1 MLINRK
7 FRAPEL
13 KASPGK
19 EITND
24 GKGADSLALLN
35 TIPKPI
41 FFFFLSHVSLTIS
54 ELVSKLFTGYMS
66 SM

>member
-13 KASPGK
+13 KTSPGK
-19 EITND
+19 EFTND
-24 GKGADSLALLN
+24 GKGADSSALLN

-41 FFFFLSHVSLTIS
+41 FFFLSES
-54 ELVSKLFTGYMS
+54 
-66 SM
+66 